1 MIRRDINTTDAGG
14 KTPSLMLEFTKIVL
28 EYIFLHP
35 INTKYAIITPC
46 EKISHNLIG
55 LRAEEGL
62 LL

>member
-1 MIRRDINTTDAGG
+1 MNINTAEMDGEI
-14 KTPSLMLEFTKIVL
+14 LMVMSKITKIVS

-46 EKISHNLIG
+46 EKISHNLIV

>member
-1 MIRRDINTTDAGG
+1 MKINTTEIDGEIPMVMS
-14 KTPSLMLEFTKIVL
+14 KITKIVS

-46 EKISHNLIG
+46 EKISHNLII

>member
-1 MIRRDINTTDAGG
+1 MKINTTEIDGEIPMVMS
-14 KTPSLMLEFTKIVL
+14 KITKIVS